1 MAKNMQEGYE
11 NRKKKN
17 LKQKVK
23 VKNKFKTNK
32 EEETF

>member
-1 MAKNMQEGYE
+1 MQEGYE
-11 NRKKKN
+11 NRKQQKKN